1 MIMKRFLKPLLTGI
15 AVTLIMILV
24 MLKITMNFQI
34 LLFLG
39 AVIFFF
45 AGYLNSKSVN
55 HILITTLFIVTIYNA
70 FFILVLLNE
79 LPELWYFVP
88 VYITSSLL
96 GILYI
101 RNRRSISFLTLSL
114 IFIIFFLAVEIIP
127 KDLEDSL
134 TIERFDKLPEFNIE
148 LVNGE
153 IIPSGDLKGKIVVLD
168 FFGTWCK
175 PCILELKEL
184 DKIKAAFDESEVKFL
199 IINADQGGDT
209 PEKFE
214 SFINNNNYNYNFAYD
229 YDSTIFKKLKMAHLG
244 LPTLL
249 IIDKDQNIR
258 LQHVGYNP
266 AETHF
271 TENMIETI
279 NKLK

>member
-1 MIMKRFLKPLLTGI
+1 MVFCSGIYYKLL
-15 AVTLIMILV
+15 VRHTL
-24 MLKITMNFQI
+24 
-34 LLFLG
+34 
-39 AVIFFF
+39 
-45 AGYLNSKSVN
+45 YSK
-55 HILITTLFIVTIYNA
+55 
-70 FFILVLLNE
+70 
-79 LPELWYFVP
+79 
-88 VYITSSLL
+88 
-96 GILYI
+96 
-101 RNRRSISFLTLSL
+101 LSL

-184 DKIKAAFDESEVKFL
+184 DKIKAAFDESAVKFL

-214 SFINNNNYNYNFAYD
+214 SFINKNNYNFNFAYD
-229 YDSTIFKKLKMAHLG
+229 HDSTIFKKLKMAHLG

-271 TENMIETI
+271 NENIY
-279 NKLK
+279 NLF